1 MTNWEELKWRGLVKD
16 VAGEDIEDKINN
28 DHITFYWGT
37 DPTADSLHLGH
48 YSSLVT
54 AKRLMKMGHNPIL
67 LCGGATGRIGDPRP
81 TSEREIIS
89 IETLNKNIESIR
101 KQIDKIFASK
111 AKIVNNYD
119 WFKGYEFL
127 DFLRD
132 VGKYININ
140 YMLDKDIINRRL
152 ETGITYAEFSYML
165 IQGYDFLKMYETMN
179 CTMQVEGSDQW
190 GNITTGIDLIK
201 KINGGEA
208 YAFTMP
214 LILDANGKKFGKSEG
229 NALWLDINK
238 TSSYELYQYLI
249 NTDDQKILEYL
260 KVFTFLEPEEIEN
273 LMAEH
278 TKEPHLRKAQKM
290 LAKCIITD
298 LHSAEEYERAKNIS
312 EALFSGSIQSLKTE
326 DILIG
331 LKMVPSF
338 KLNSDIKLIDLLVNN
353 SICSSKREAREML
366 TSNAITINGKIYNDE
381 NSIITKK
388 IAIDEQL
395 LVIRKGKKKYYLG
408 VF

>member
-28 DHITFYWGT
+28 DHITFYCGS